1 MLRLSQIWQS
11 WRRLPLWV
19 MIWVALILVPIN
31 LASLL
36 FVAQPFG
43 VWIAVLAV
51 MGMAINVPIILIE
64 RGFSKLMS
72 LPHLIL
78 WTPLVALIAWALWF
92 SDAALSSIFAGFLV
106 VLLVIDVVS
115 LVFDYPDF
123 FKWLRGDRATA

>member
-1 MLRLSQIWQS
+1 MERLKSAWQS
-11 WRRLPLWV
+11 WWRLPRWV
-19 MIWVALILVPIN
+19 IVWVAVILVPIN

-43 VWIAVLAV
+43 VWVAVLAV

-78 WTPLVALIAWALWF
+78 WTPLVALIVWALWF
-92 SDAALSSIFAGFLV
+92 GDAALSSIFAGFLV

>member
-36 FVAQPFG
+36 FVAQPLG
-43 VWIAVLAV
+43 VWVAALAV

-78 WTPLVALIAWALWF
+78 WTPLVALIVWALWF
-92 SDAALSSIFAGFLV
+92 GDAALSSIFAGFLV

>member
-43 VWIAVLAV
+43 VWVAVLAV

-78 WTPLVALIAWALWF
+78 WTPLVALIVWALWF
-92 SDAALSSIFAGFLV
+92 GDAALSSIFAGFLV

>member
-43 VWIAVLAV
+43 VWVAALAV

-78 WTPLVALIAWALWF
+78 WTPLVALIVWALWF
-92 SDAALSSIFAGFLV
+92 GDAALSSTFAGFLV